1 MGLCGKAIN
10 IVTSL
15 VSALSLQILNLFT
28 KQKFKVSMP
37 WVCITFGN
45 VCIMDS
51 TRFGLCIV
59 WSTRRSIMA
68 STTWKCP
75 NWLPSGSESVK
86 GEHQGSKNIHLT
98 FSFEATRDTLTVSG
112 TWPDNLCLCFDLL
125 NAQNSLRTSDGK
137 KWYTFRAVHFR
148 YMHDHFLRV
157 IGWNIPNKEITV
169 AEDKGTG
176 LWQMSN
182 VSNFTWNIFRR
193 FNVSLL
199 T

>member
-1 MGLCGKAIN
+1 MGR
-10 IVTSL
+10 
-15 VSALSLQILNLFT
+15 LSLLNAVAMYLSPFT
-28 KQKFKVSMP
+28 IQKLKVSMP
-37 WVCITFGN
+37 WVCCAFDN
-45 VCIMDS
+45 VCIMYS
-51 TRFGLCIV
+51 PRFGLCIMAFQCF

-68 STTWKCP
+68 STTWKRSH
-75 NWLPSGSESVK
+75 WLPSGSESVK
-86 GEHQGSKNIHLT
+86 EELQGSKNIHLI

-157 IGWNIPNKEITV
+157 IGWNVPNKEITV

-182 VSNFTWNIFRR
+182 VSNFTWNIFG
-193 FNVSLL
+193 LEI
-199 T
+199 